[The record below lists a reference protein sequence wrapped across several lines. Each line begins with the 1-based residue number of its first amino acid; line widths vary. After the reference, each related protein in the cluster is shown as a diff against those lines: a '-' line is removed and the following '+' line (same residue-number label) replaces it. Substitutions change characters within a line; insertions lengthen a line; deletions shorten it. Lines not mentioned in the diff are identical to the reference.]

1 MKSIILLAP
10 PAAGKGTQ
18 SDLLCEKYGFVH
30 ISTGDLIREAVSNQD
45 EMSAYLTEQMQS
57 GKLVS
62 DEIILKLLDTKL
74 EEISNE
80 SGVVLDG
87 FPRNLEQVEKA
98 RQYKHLNEAVE
109 KDTCVIYLSV
119 DYDLAL
125 KRIAGRISC
134 PKCGHVYNDMIEDNQ
149 PTVKGICNHCQTV
162 LTKRSDDNEDT
173 FKVRFEMYLNQTEPL
188 IAYYKE
194 KGLLYEVDSSLST
207 AEVFKQIE
215 SIVDHL

>member
-18 SDLLCEKYGFVH
+18 SELLCEKYGFVH
-30 ISTGDLIREAVSNQD
+30 ISTGDLIREAVSKKD
-45 EMSAYLTEQMQS
+45 EMSAYLTEQMQA

-62 DEIILKLLDTKL
+62 DEIILKLLQNKL
-74 EEISNE
+74 SEVSTGYI
-80 SGVVLDG
+80 LDG
-87 FPRNLEQVEKA
+87 FPRNVSQADAYQSMLEVNNQELSA
-98 RQYKHLNEAVE
+98 
-109 KDTCVIYLSV
+109 VIYLSV
-119 DYDLAL
+119 DYELAL
-125 KRIAGRISC
+125 KRIVGRISC
-134 PKCGHVYNDMIEDNQ
+134 PKCGHVYNDMMEENQ
-149 PTVKGICNHCQTV
+149 PTVKGICNNCGTE

-173 FKVRFEMYLNQTEPL
+173 FKVRFETYLNQTEPL

>member
-18 SDLLCEKYGFVH
+18 SELLCKKYGFVH
-30 ISTGDLIREAVSNQD
+30 ISTGDLIREAVSKND

-74 EEISNE
+74 AEISNE
-80 SGVVLDG
+80 VGVILDG
-87 FPRNLEQVEKA
+87 FPRNLEQVAKSK
-98 RQYKHLNEAVE
+98 QYKYLNAAVE
-109 KDTCVIYLSV
+109 EDTCVIYLSV
-119 DYDLAL
+119 KYDLAI
-125 KRIAGRISC
+125 KRIVGRISC
-134 PKCGHVYNDMIEDNQ
+134 PKCGHVYNDMIEENQ
-149 PTVKGICNHCQTV
+149 PTVKGICNDCQTA

-173 FKVRFEMYLNQTEPL
+173 FKVRYETYLEQTEPL

-194 KGLLYEVDSSLST
+194 KGVLYEVDSSLPT
-207 AEVFKQIE
+207 AQVFEQIE

>member
-18 SDLLCEKYGFVH
+18 SELLCEKYGFVH
-30 ISTGDLIREAVSNQD
+30 ISTGDLIREAVSKKD
-45 EMSAYLTEQMQS
+45 EMSAYLTEQMQA

-62 DEIILKLLDTKL
+62 DEIILKLLQNKL
-74 EEISNE
+74 SEVHTGYI
-80 SGVVLDG
+80 LDG
-87 FPRNLEQVEKA
+87 FPRNVSQAESYQKMLEEDNQKLSA
-98 RQYKHLNEAVE
+98 
-109 KDTCVIYLSV
+109 VIYLAV

-125 KRIAGRISC
+125 KRIVGRISC
-134 PKCGHVYNDMIEDNQ
+134 PKCGHVYNDMIEENQ
-149 PTVKGICNHCQTV
+149 PTVKGICNQCQTE

-173 FKVRFEMYLNQTEPL
+173 FKVRFETYLNQTEPL

>member
-18 SDLLCEKYGFVH
+18 SDLLCKKYGFVH
-30 ISTGDLIREAVSNQD
+30 ISTGDLIREAVNKKN
-45 EMSAYLTEQMQS
+45 EMSAYLTGTMQS

-74 EEISNE
+74 EELSHA

-98 RQYKHLNEAVE
+98 KQYKSLNNIVAE
-109 KDTCVIYLSV
+109 DTCVIYLSV

-125 KRIAGRISC
+125 KRIVGRISC
-134 PKCGHVYNDMIEDNQ
+134 PKCGHVYNDMIEENQ
-149 PTVKGICNHCQTV
+149 PSVKGICNDCGIE
-162 LTKRSDDNEDT
+162 LTKRSDDNEET
-173 FKVRFEMYLNQTEPL
+173 FKVRFETYIDQTEPL

-194 KGLLYEVDSSLST
+194 KGLLYEVDSSVST

-215 SIVDHL
+215 SIVERL

>member
-18 SDLLCEKYGFVH
+18 SELLCEKYGFVH
-30 ISTGDLIREAVSNQD
+30 ISTGDLIREAVSKKD
-45 EMSAYLTEQMQS
+45 EMSAYLTEQMQA

-74 EEISNE
+74 EEISNA

-98 RQYKHLNEAVE
+98 KQYKHLNEIVGE
-109 KDTCVIYLSV
+109 DTCVIYLSV
-119 DYDLAL
+119 DYELAL
-125 KRIAGRISC
+125 KRIVGRISC
-134 PKCGHVYNDMIEDNQ
+134 PKCGHVYNDMIEENQ
-149 PTVKGICNHCQTV
+149 PTVKGICNNCGTE

-173 FKVRFEMYLNQTEPL
+173 FKVRFETYLNQTEPL

>member
-18 SDLLCEKYGFVH
+18 SELLCEKYGFVH
-30 ISTGDLIREAVSNQD
+30 ISTGDLIREAVSKKD
-45 EMSAYLTEQMQS
+45 EMSAYLTEQMQA

-62 DEIILKLLDTKL
+62 DDIILKLLQNKL
-74 EEISNE
+74 SEVSTGYI
-80 SGVVLDG
+80 LDG
-87 FPRNLEQVEKA
+87 FPRNVSQA
-98 RQYKHLNEAVE
+98 EAYQSMLDE
-109 KDTCVIYLSV
+109 NNQELSAVIYLSV

-125 KRIAGRISC
+125 KRIVGRISC
-134 PKCGHVYNDMIEDNQ
+134 PKCGHVYNDMIEENQ
-149 PTVKGICNHCQTV
+149 PTVKGICNNCQTE

-173 FKVRFEMYLNQTEPL
+173 FKVRFETYFNQTEPL

-207 AEVFKQIE
+207 TEVFKQIE
-215 SIVDHL
+215 SIVEHL

>member
-18 SDLLCEKYGFVH
+18 SELLCEKYGFVH
-30 ISTGDLIREAVSNQD
+30 ISTGDLIREAVSKKD
-45 EMSAYLTEQMQS
+45 EISAYLTEQMQA

-62 DEIILKLLDTKL
+62 DDIILKLLQNKL
-74 EEISNE
+74 SEVSTGYI
-80 SGVVLDG
+80 LDG
-87 FPRNLEQVEKA
+87 FPRNVSQADAYQSMLEVNNQELSA
-98 RQYKHLNEAVE
+98 
-109 KDTCVIYLSV
+109 VIYLSV
-119 DYDLAL
+119 DYELAL
-125 KRIAGRISC
+125 KRIVGRISC
-134 PKCGHVYNDMIEDNQ
+134 PKCGHVYNDMMEENQ
-149 PTVKGICNHCQTV
+149 PTVKGICNNCGTE

-173 FKVRFEMYLNQTEPL
+173 FKVRFETYLNQTEPL